1 MGHVNHANIEDVF
14 TYHAPDAK
22 QIEQLQAVRESAKD
36 LAQTILEHT
45 PICAD
50 QQASLRLLREAVMTA
65 NAAIALK
72 GAI

>member
-1 MGHVNHANIEDVF
+1 MGQVNHANVDDVF

-22 QIEQLQAVRESAKD
+22 QIEQLQAVRESAKQ
-36 LAQTILEHT
+36 LAKTALDNT

-50 QQASLRLLREAVMTA
+50 QAAGMRLLREAVMTF